1 MRSKTKSALGALA
14 LFSAAAMML
23 SACGA
28 TDATAPAPASPK
40 ASETADG
47 PLGNAAQQKAFDA
60 LYQKAK
66 AEGQVVIY
74 GPPQSTA
81 TTTAFES
88 RFPGIKVVEQSIQGA
103 ERTARLKAE
112 ETSGNYAGD
121 IVRDGQ
127 TPVVQLANSGQC
139 AVVDPIMDVPEKWLE
154 MDGKVL
160 DGRISIFGMVYNTN
174 MLKKSEVPQ
183 TWEELLEPKWK
194 GKITMVNP
202 AAGGAGA
209 FTLAQLIE
217 EKTMGPK
224 YGMPWLTKLKAQDL
238 QLVTRDAQMVQAV
251 ATGESPLAIVV
262 FRPLFTEVKD
272 KGAPIEYSFPMKADN
287 MWTLNSSC
295 LLAKAPHPNAAK
307 LYVDWIWSP
316 EGQKVIAAEGS
327 YPVMPGS
334 TPPGGMPPIE
344 EVSLLKKL
352 PLLEALTGYDDDLKQ
367 VLAFFK

>member
-1 MRSKTKSALGALA
+1 MAQPRPTL
-14 LFSAAAMML
+14 
-23 SACGA
+23 
-28 TDATAPAPASPK
+28 PASLTQGIR
-40 ASETADG
+40 AADG
-47 PLGNAAQQKAFDA
+47 PLGNAAQQKAFDE

-66 AEGQVVIY
+66 GESQVVIY

-81 TTTAFES
+81 TTAAFES

-112 ETSGNYAGD
+112 EASGNYAGD

-127 TPVVQLANSGQC
+127 TPVVQLASGGQC

-183 TWEELLEPKWK
+183 TWEELLEPSGRGRSPWSTPQP
-194 GKITMVNP
+194 GGRSVH
-202 AAGGAGA
+202 AGP
-209 FTLAQLIE
+209 TDR

-251 ATGESPLAIVV
+251 ATG
-262 FRPLFTEVKD
+262 
-272 KGAPIEYSFPMKADN
+272 
-287 MWTLNSSC
+287 
-295 LLAKAPHPNAAK
+295 
-307 LYVDWIWSP
+307 
-316 EGQKVIAAEGS
+316 
-327 YPVMPGS
+327 
-334 TPPGGMPPIE
+334 
-344 EVSLLKKL
+344 
-352 PLLEALTGYDDDLKQ
+352 
-367 VLAFFK
+367 